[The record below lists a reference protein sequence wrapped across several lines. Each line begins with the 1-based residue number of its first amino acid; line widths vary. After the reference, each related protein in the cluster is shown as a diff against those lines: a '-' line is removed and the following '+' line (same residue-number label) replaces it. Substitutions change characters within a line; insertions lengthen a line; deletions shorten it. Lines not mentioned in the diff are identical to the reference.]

1 MNWLNPY
8 LVPLLVLFVM
18 YRRIGRRR
26 KVSVDRLPRLT
37 MIVCAA
43 TAWAVWASGMPSSSW
58 LMAYALAAMAGAVAG
73 YLRSTYT
80 ELSVNPDNGQVESRQ
95 TPIATAILMGLF
107 AGKFGIATLFPESNG
122 GKPPSARS
130 LVLPQTVEAVQ
141 TAQHASHTAATI
153 NYATD
158 TLLIFSAFMFA
169 AAAVETWQRATRLM
183 TTTDDR
189 RVERR

>member
-26 KVSVDRLPRLT
+26 KVSVDRLPRLA

-58 LMAYALAAMAGAVAG
+58 LMAYALAAVAGAVAG

-80 ELSVNPDNGQVESRQ
+80 ELSVNPDSGQVESRQ
-95 TPIATAILMGLF
+95 TARPRSSWVTSQEYS
-107 AGKFGIATLFPESNG
+107 ES
-122 GKPPSARS
+122 
-130 LVLPQTVEAVQ
+130 
-141 TAQHASHTAATI
+141 
-153 NYATD
+153 
-158 TLLIFSAFMFA
+158 
-169 AAAVETWQRATRLM
+169 
-183 TTTDDR
+183 R
-189 RVERR
+189 RCSRN